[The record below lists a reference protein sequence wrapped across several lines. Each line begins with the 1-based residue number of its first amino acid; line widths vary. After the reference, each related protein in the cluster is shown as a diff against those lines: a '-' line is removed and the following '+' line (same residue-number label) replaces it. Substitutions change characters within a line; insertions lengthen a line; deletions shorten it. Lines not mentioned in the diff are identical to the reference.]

1 MPDVEQILLDNGYEG
16 VVYFTDFSYDTV
28 FIGVTTNNRA
38 VYDFELMVEWLIA
51 TEGFTYEEA
60 VEWIDY
66 NTIRSLPY
74 GGPLGPIVM
83 YRIYPD

>member
-16 VVYFTDFSYDTV
+16 VVYFTDFSYDTA

-51 TEGFTYEEA
+51 TEGFTYESA

-66 NTIRSLPY
+66 NTVRSLPY
-74 GGPLGPIVM
+74 AGPLGPIVM
-83 YRIYPD
+83 YRLDG